1 MCEGVDCPR
10 TETKRRS
17 GGRDVRA
24 LGEKIKRHRPVK
36 RLLDRWRRIGE
47 EKESRAPP
55 TALSPVFPDVPTVRT
70 DCSDRHGTFVTRS
83 GRWLD
88 SHDSARTSSPPN
100 PFFDCSCR
108 APGSVGSKGSGV
120 EDRRGEGNA
129 FNDHQTPIVRNV
141 VLSVFF
147 LICPALRV
155 GLLLSIGS
163 LSFPPRI
170 DRAAIPLRNAIKSY
184 LIKFVILLTFQW
196 WRQTFFARR
205 GESIIFIQ
213 WII

>member
-1 MCEGVDCPR
+1 MERGLCVREWTVPK
-10 TETKRRS
+10 TKRRS
-17 GGRDVRA
+17 GGINVRA

-36 RLLDRWRRIGE
+36 GLLDRWRRIGE

-55 TALSPVFPDVPTVRT
+55 ALSPVFPDVPTVRT

-108 APGSVGSKGSGV
+108 APGSVGSKGSGE
-120 EDRRGEGNA
+120 EDRRWEGNA

-147 LICPALRV
+147 SSFV
-155 GLLLSIGS
+155 GTSCGFTSLDQIS
-163 LSFPPRI
+163 LSTPPGPTG
-170 DRAAIPLRNAIKSY
+170 PLFS
-184 LIKFVILLTFQW
+184 
-196 WRQTFFARR
+196 
-205 GESIIFIQ
+205 
-213 WII
+213 